1 MKKGVCIALTGGIA
15 CGKSTVAAFWQRWG
29 AQVADADVLAHEL
42 IAPHGACVDAVL
54 KEFGAQMQAA
64 DGGVDRTKLAAVVF
78 ADAAA
83 RQRLEALL
91 HPEVIRRMRA
101 WVEEVRRDGLCGVG
115 VVPLLFEVGLEKDGW
130 DAIVCVTSSEAAVLA
145 RLAQRGLTPAEAQAR
160 IASQWPVSEK
170 AARSDRVIENNGSL
184 AELETACRT
193 VWNDLFEEG
202 DTK

>member
-64 DGGVDRTKLAAVVF
+64 DMAWIAPSWRRWYF
-78 ADAAA
+78 RRAA

-101 WVEEVRRDGLCGVG
+101 CGG
-115 VVPLLFEVGLEKDGW
+115 GAP
-130 DAIVCVTSSEAAVLA
+130 
-145 RLAQRGLTPAEAQAR
+145 
-160 IASQWPVSEK
+160 
-170 AARSDRVIENNGSL
+170 
-184 AELETACRT
+184 
-193 VWNDLFEEG
+193 
-202 DTK
+202 

>member
-64 DGGVDRTKLAAVVF
+64 DGGVDRAKLAAVVF

-115 VVPLLFEVGLEKDGW
+115 VVPLLFEAVSYTHLDVYKRQVPGVPEWEEIPAPMPDLDKMKSFFE
-130 DAIVCVTSSEAAVLA
+130 TYELRQFAA
-145 RLAQRGLTPAEAQAR
+145 E
-160 IASQWPVSEK
+160 
-170 AARSDRVIENNGSL
+170 L
-184 AELETACRT
+184 AEEQQAPSVSRSPRPPKPAPKPA
-193 VWNDLFEEG
+193 DDGQMSLF
-202 DTK
+202 

>member
-1 MKKGVCIALTGGIA
+1 MLLDVAGPVIHDADIRVHSASRQTGMKHMNK
-15 CGKSTVAAFWQRWG
+15 TVANA
-29 AQVADADVLAHEL
+29 
-42 IAPHGACVDAVL
+42 DAVL

-64 DGGVDRTKLAAVVF
+64 DGGVDRAKLAAVVF

-160 IASQWPVSEK
+160 IADAGSC
-170 AARSDRVIENNGSL
+170 VIG
-184 AELETACRT
+184 
-193 VWNDLFEEG
+193 G
-202 DTK
+202 